1 MTAMRAIA
9 FCFLKYPPEYV
20 QLHLSIE
27 KIFRLTNV
35 NSQYQELLMSLPRI
49 NEAAPDF
56 NANTTHGPRS
66 LADYK
71 GKWLILFSHP
81 ADFTPVCTTEFMGFA
96 KKADLFKSMNCELLG
111 LSIDSIYSHLAWMQS
126 IKNNFGMEIP
136 FPIIDDIKM
145 DVAQAYGMIHPGA
158 ADTQAVRATFFIDPE
173 GKMRAMVYYPMSNGR
188 SIDEFVR
195 LLQAMQTSD
204 ANKIATPE
212 GWTPGCDVIVPP
224 PKSPEAIAQ
233 RLTEGYAMKDWYF
246 ATKSL

>member
-1 MTAMRAIA
+1 MTT
-9 FCFLKYPPEYV
+9 P
-20 QLHLSIE
+20 SG
-27 KIFRLTNV
+27 
-35 NSQYQELLMSLPRI
+35 LPRI
-49 NEAAPDF
+49 NEPAPDF
-56 NANTTHGPRS
+56 QVNTTHGERS

-71 GKWLILFSHP
+71 GKWLVLFSHP
-81 ADFTPVCTTEFMGFA
+81 ADFTPVCTTEFIGFA
-96 KKADLFKSMNCELLG
+96 KAADTFKAMNCELLG

-126 IKNNFGMEIP
+126 IKNNFGVEIT

-145 DVAQAYGMIHPGA
+145 EVAQAYGMIHPGA

-173 GKMRAMVYYPMSNGR
+173 GKLRAMVYYPMSNGR

-224 PKSPEAIAQ
+224 PKTPAAIEARKA
-233 RLTEGYAMKDWYF
+233 EGYAMKDWYF
-246 ATKSL
+246 STKSL